1 MFLLA
6 WLLTPVAL
14 YGGFSLYRTL
24 TRPTAIYGRM
34 YRGKGLRGR

>member
-14 YGGFSLYRTL
+14 YGGFQLL
-24 TRPTAIYGRM
+24 KLFFRPTAIYGRM
-34 YRGKGLRGR
+34 YRGKGLK